1 MSESSWGLR
10 LALLLIGV
18 AIVAGVYFVGIVR
31 RRRDQIRTYPRRG
44 KRWRNPVRD
53 REPEFEADES
63 AYSDPVDDEIIAVRV
78 RTVEQIP
85 ELPRVTKEVRARAQP
100 TPEPSPPA
108 PESESHATP
117 RKGRVRRTLAQLSF
131 GFGADG
137 HDQTVDESG
146 RSAGDADEPAVL
158 VLHFRPP
165 QATEFTGSQ
174 IVRQVNAVGMRHG
187 DPGVFHH
194 YGAGDLSTEKPLFS
208 LANMFEPGTFDLQRI
223 ESFTTA
229 GLVMFLRLPA
239 ALDGAVAFE
248 LFLNTG
254 QRLAEGLQASLFADQ
269 NTVLDSANIDRMR
282 RVAARF
288 AAPHA

>member
-18 AIVAGVYFVGIVR
+18 AVVAGVYFVGIV

-44 KRWRNPVRD
+44 KKWRNPMRD
-53 REPEFEADES
+53 REPEFEADDS
-63 AYSDPVDDEIIAVRV
+63 TYIDPVDDEIIAVRV

-85 ELPRVTKEVRARAQP
+85 ELPRVTKEVRPRAQP
-100 TPEPSPPA
+100 TPESPPSI
-108 PESESHATP
+108 PEPEPHAIP

-131 GFGADG
+131 GFGGDG
-137 HDQTVDESG
+137 HDQLADASG
-146 RSAGDADEPAVL
+146 GSGDGEPAVL
-158 VLHFRPP
+158 VLHLRPP

-174 IVRQVNAVGMRHG
+174 IVRQVNAAGMRHG

-269 NTVLDSANIDRMR
+269 NTALDSASIDRMR

-288 AAPHA
+288 VAPHA